1 VTDRLILHP
10 SCRLV
15 DIFLSSAKNNG
26 GVDVWFV
33 LLEKPELNKE
43 VI

>member
-1 VTDRLILHP
+1 
-10 SCRLV
+10 V

>member
-1 VTDRLILHP
+1 
-10 SCRLV
+10 V

-33 LLEKPELNKE
+33 LLERPEITLE
-43 VI
+43 AIHPTSSS